1 MMTIM
6 GMSTIKSYA
15 QTVFHAML
23 QALREDVNK
32 DRLPA
37 PSLGR
42 AVNLSAEIRSLKPIN
57 ATQQQLVVLSEI

>member
-1 MMTIM
+1 MWI
-6 GMSTIKSYA
+6 
-15 QTVFHAML
+15 L

-57 ATQQQLVVLSEI
+57 ATQQQHAVLLEI